1 MGARTGGEKGGS
13 KMMHRLKPLAIAAA
27 ILAVTVPPVMAQVA
41 PPPGPAA
48 PGSSG
53 PANPPALKM
62 LSPLQE
68 QETIID
74 GPVKKVDPMAKTV
87 QVGWFL
93 GLMSTTLE
101 VTETTRIRVAGTKA
115 SLTDLRE
122 GDRVKAAYE
131 ARDGKNVAKSI
142 TVTPPEAP
150 AGSGPSKEAPAAPR
164 PPQ

>member
-1 MGARTGGEKGGS
+1 
-13 KMMHRLKPLAIAAA
+13 MMRILKPLAIAAA
-27 ILAVTVPPVMAQVA
+27 ILAVIVPPVMAQVA
-41 PPPGPAA
+41 PPGAAA

-62 LSPLQE
+62 SSPLQE
-68 QETIID
+68 QEKVID

-115 SLTDLRE
+115 SLTDIRE

-131 ARDGKNVAKSI
+131 ARDGKNIAKAI

-150 AGSGPSKEAPAAPR
+150 AGSDPSKEAPAAPR

>member
-1 MGARTGGEKGGS
+1 
-13 KMMHRLKPLAIAAA
+13 MMQILNPLVLAAV
-27 ILAVTVPPVMAQVA
+27 ILALSVPSVMAQVA

-48 PGSSG
+48 PGGSG
-53 PANPPALKM
+53 PTELPAPKMPIPPEEK
-62 LSPLQE
+62 
-68 QETIID
+68 TID
-74 GPVKKVDPMAKTV
+74 GPVKKVDPATKTV

-101 VTETTRIRVAGTKA
+101 VTEATRIAVSGTKA

-131 ARDGKNVAKSI
+131 ARDGKNIAKAI
-142 TVTPPEAP
+142 EVTPPEP
-150 AGSGPSKEAPAAPR
+150 TAGSGPATEAPAAPR

>member
-1 MGARTGGEKGGS
+1 
-13 KMMHRLKPLAIAAA
+13 MMRILKSLVVAAA
-27 ILAVTVPPVMAQVA
+27 ILALTGPPVMAQVA

-48 PGSSG
+48 PGGSG
-53 PANPPALKM
+53 SANPPTLKM

-74 GPVKKVDPMAKTV
+74 GPVQKVDPMAKTV

-131 ARDGKNVAKSI
+131 ARDGKNVAKAI